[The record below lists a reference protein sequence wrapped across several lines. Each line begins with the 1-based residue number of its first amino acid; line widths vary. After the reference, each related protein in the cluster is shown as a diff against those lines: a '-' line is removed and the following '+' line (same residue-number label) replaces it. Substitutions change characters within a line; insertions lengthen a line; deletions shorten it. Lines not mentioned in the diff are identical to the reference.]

1 MTEPAGR
8 TLVPEMGDFP
18 LEWYAKKKFFPDG
31 GRDDMEKAVRL
42 VVFDLDGTLVDS
54 KVDLANSVNYA
65 LGAFG
70 VPLLPIE
77 TIHSYVGDGARVL
90 IQRSLG
96 TDGKEVLPLVLETFL
111 SHYREHLL
119 DTTVPYPGVSECLQA
134 HSNAFEMALLSN
146 KLVDM
151 TQSILAGLSLSR
163 YFVDVRG
170 GDSFDS
176 KKPDPEG
183 LLRIME
189 ERGISPEESLMVG
202 DSANDILAGQA
213 AGVATCGVSYGFG
226 VKGFADLSPDFTID
240 RFPEL
245 FDRIRPIR

>member
-1 MTEPAGR
+1 MVGA
-8 TLVPEMGDFP
+8 
-18 LEWYAKKKFFPDG
+18 KKFFPNRR
-31 GRDDMEKAVRL
+31 RDDMEKAVRL

-70 VPLLPIE
+70 FPLLPNE
-77 TIHSYVGDGARVL
+77 TVYSYVGDGARML

-96 TDGKEVLPLVLETFL
+96 NDGKEILPRVLETFL
-111 SHYREHLL
+111 THYREHLL
-119 DTTVPYPGVSECLQA
+119 DTTIPFPGVSESLEA
-134 HSNAFEMALLSN
+134 HSKSFEMALLTN
-146 KLVDM
+146 KPVDM

-213 AGVATCGVSYGFG
+213 AGVATCGVSYGLG
-226 VKGFADLSPDFTID
+226 VRGFADHSPDFTID